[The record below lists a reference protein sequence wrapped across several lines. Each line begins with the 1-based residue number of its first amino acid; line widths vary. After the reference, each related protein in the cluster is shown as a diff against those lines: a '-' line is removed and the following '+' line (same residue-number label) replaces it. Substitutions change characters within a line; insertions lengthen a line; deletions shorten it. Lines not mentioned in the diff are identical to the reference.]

1 MRKGQQTKNRMIE
14 ATGRLLQQQGYFGTS
29 LKQILKE
36 SSSPRGS
43 LYFHF
48 PDGKE
53 QLACAALNDAGQAWR
68 DRTEAIIEHAPDLVS
83 AIQSVCDMLAN
94 ELIESD
100 YRDGCPMATV
110 TLEAAATVDAV
121 HEICSEHFADWQT
134 YIADKLKQTGISA
147 EGAPALATLVLSSIE
162 GALLLSRAHR
172 DVTPLRQ
179 VANTL
184 GRMTALLPALAGI
197 SE

>member
-68 DRTEAIIEHAPDLVS
+68 ERTEQVIERAPDLVS
-83 AIQSVCDMLAN
+83 AINEVCELLAN

-110 TLEAAATVDAV
+110 ALEAAATVDAV
-121 HEICSEHFADWQT
+121 QEICSEHFTDWQSF
-134 YIADKLKQTGISA
+134 IGAKLEQSGVPEAI
-147 EGAPALATLVLSSIE
+147 APALATLVLSSIE

-179 VANTL
+179 VATTL
-184 GRMTALLPALAGI
+184 GRMTALLPALAAPG
-197 SE
+197 E